1 MNRETQRG
9 LYLLRAL
16 ARLPYAV
23 GLLLCVGGLFQLLQA
38 VQSSRTLFSQGV
50 QAYAAEDYEGAM
62 KLLEQAIAAE
72 PAVSEYYQ
80 WLGKAAGRRAERSNI
95 LKAPGLARKA
105 RQAFE
110 KAVELDRNNVGA
122 LNDLLDYYLEAPSAL
137 GGGEEKASAIASRLG
152 SIEPAEGSRAEALI
166 AVKRRDYARA
176 EAAFRRAL
184 DLQPQNTGRLLDLA
198 SFLARRGRHIEADA
212 LFCRAASADPN
223 SPGLLFAWGKE
234 LGISGRDPQRA
245 RELLD
250 RYLQSERRPDDPP
263 PSEVRNI
270 LKKFVDRAGA

>member
-80 WLGKAAGRRAERSNI
+80 WLGKATDSI
-95 LKAPGLARKA
+95 RKQPVRPLWLVPA
-105 RQAFE
+105 T
-110 KAVELDRNNVGA
+110 
-122 LNDLLDYYLEAPSAL
+122 S
-137 GGGEEKASAIASRLG
+137 SRLRNPQPRTP
-152 SIEPAEGSRAEALI
+152 EHL
-166 AVKRRDYARA
+166 VKI
-176 EAAFRRAL
+176 
-184 DLQPQNTGRLLDLA
+184 T
-198 SFLARRGRHIEADA
+198 
-212 LFCRAASADPN
+212 
-223 SPGLLFAWGKE
+223 
-234 LGISGRDPQRA
+234 
-245 RELLD
+245 
-250 RYLQSERRPDDPP
+250 SERIAPLGEAETDRP
-263 PSEVRNI
+263 R
-270 LKKFVDRAGA
+270 RAGARRHTADVRARAADTGRAVFLCSYQKGYGAFTCSLAESSGCCLRPRRFFPGPSARSKSYMYLARFTPLLWHPGPIARS